1 MSRIATRVAQL
12 SESPTLAIDAKAK
25 AMQAQGVK
33 IVNLAAG
40 EPDFDTPEQVKNA
53 AKAALDAGRTKY
65 IATQGLPDLRTAIAE
80 KFRTENDLEY
90 KPSEILVSTGGKQS
104 LFNIIL
110 TIVERGQEFIIPA
123 PYWVSYVDM
132 VKAAEGVPVIIETT
146 AAAEFRITPE
156 QLSAAITPKTA
167 GIVLN
172 SPSNPTGS
180 VYSRAELEALAA
192 VIIEKDILCISDEI
206 YERLTY
212 DGAEHFSI
220 ARVPGMKQ
228 RTFTMN
234 GFSKTFSMTGWRLG
248 YVAGPQAYI
257 TAMNTLQSH
266 STSNAT
272 TFAQYGAV
280 EAIKHAAAEAEKM
293 RVAFDERR
301 KYLVAALNSL
311 PGTTCITPKGAFYA
325 FPDMS
330 GNFGKSTPNGTRIQ
344 GSMDL
349 AAYILEDAQ
358 VGVVPGS
365 AFGAEPFMRLSYA
378 TSLDNL
384 KEGISRMKAALEK
397 LT

>member
-1 MSRIATRVAQL
+1 
-12 SESPTLAIDAKAK
+12 
-25 AMQAQGVK
+25 MQAQGVK